1 MIRIKIEDFSAAY
14 FKIIQG
20 NYTDTDNQ
28 KMAASLNR
36 VRPWVVTIWFVLILE
51 AYLGIAKP
59 WIA

>member
-36 VRPWVVTIWFVLILE
+36 
-51 AYLGIAKP
+51 
-59 WIA
+59 